1 MSAISDCGVEAAGW
15 APMDQA
21 DDVGQEGF
29 TCPEDLEQAQKGQP
43 ETGLRRKGTA
53 GRRGWREGGCCKRE
67 EVGGEGGG
75 AGC

>member
-29 TCPEDLEQAQKGQP
+29 TCPEDLEQAQKGQ
-43 ETGLRRKGTA
+43 ER
-53 GRRGWREGGCCKRE
+53 GRLL
-67 EVGGEGGG
+67 
-75 AGC
+75 